1 MQSRD
6 SELTSSRIIIRL
18 FSKAILHY
26 LQNMMLS
33 LFFSYISIGVKQGE
47 ILSISS
53 FSQWQLQQDPHFTH
67 VNCVLFLQQLQYL
80 YSAFLKYSCTFIWL
94 FWKYFFIINTMIE
107 HNKSLSY
114 RKYQG
119 HHISIYCIV
128 IYGLYVTGTIRNLG
142 KNFSLY

>member
-26 LQNMMLS
+26 LKNMMLS

-53 FSQWQLQQDPHFTH
+53 FSQWQLQQDLHFTH
-67 VNCVLFLQQLQYL
+67 VNCVLFLQQLQYS
-80 YSAFLKYSCTFIWL
+80 YSAFLKYSCTFI
-94 FWKYFFIINTMIE
+94 
-107 HNKSLSY
+107 
-114 RKYQG
+114 
-119 HHISIYCIV
+119 
-128 IYGLYVTGTIRNLG
+128 
-142 KNFSLY
+142 